1 MFTLTL
7 AAAAFLIPV
16 VGFIIDRCGYTVT
29 YVLTVSFAV
38 LWSSMLVSGVEQLL
52 VPSFVCY
59 ALFRTFVFTF
69 MFAYLADTMGF
80 RYYGALSGLLFL
92 ICGLVGLLQY
102 PVAHW
107 ARQRCLDDGGP
118 CESAHWP
125 SIHITMVVS
134 FLFSYLFCANDY
146 YIRTKNKIELYRMG
160 SYSKISNH
168 SFRPDHRY
176 FESTGLITSSMH
188 QACNKS
194 GRRLSNITVQW
205 EKWQPPQEKSKS
217 YGSLSDGLTSFQL

>member
-1 MFTLTL
+1 MHSWCFGSGTLDTQLHDSGILDSEIRAEYCHMFTLTL

-107 ARQRCLDDGGP
+107 ARRTCPEQSAYCASARWDVINKLMTFSFVFSYVFCLYEYFDRRKFPLKVTAISLDIHDDGQTP
-118 CESAHWP
+118 LPVESKD
-125 SIHITMVVS
+125 VVNLS
-134 FLFSYLFCANDY
+134 EETFLTF
-146 YIRTKNKIELYRMG
+146 
-160 SYSKISNH
+160 
-168 SFRPDHRY
+168 
-176 FESTGLITSSMH
+176 
-188 QACNKS
+188 
-194 GRRLSNITVQW
+194 
-205 EKWQPPQEKSKS
+205 
-217 YGSLSDGLTSFQL
+217 